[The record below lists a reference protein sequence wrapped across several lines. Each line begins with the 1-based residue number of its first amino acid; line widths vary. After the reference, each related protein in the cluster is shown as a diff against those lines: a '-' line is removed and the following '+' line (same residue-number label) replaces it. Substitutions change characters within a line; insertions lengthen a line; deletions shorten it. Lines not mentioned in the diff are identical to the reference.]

1 MFSYFQKISFKIW
14 LPFAIGLLI
23 ILLIAAWYYPSR
35 QEKLFKENK
44 ENQIKELAK
53 TVSLGVELSLK
64 NNDFTG
70 LKKTVDFA
78 AGTADFEFVAIIIND
93 PTTNKDSVFISYPSL
108 PAETILQR
116 DSISYVYEQYPF
128 SAPDFNGTV
137 LIAASKLKINELVSS
152 LNRPIYF
159 LFPFILSISLIIF
172 FLIARRI
179 SQPIV
184 DLTEIA
190 NELQKGNYDVNL
202 SMIRSNDEIGALN
215 NAFDSLKESLKEQRD
230 DNRRLTLGLED
241 QIKVRTADLQQ
252 AQIKLIEAQKIA
264 SLGSFE
270 FLCSQNE
277 FTFSEGLLQ
286 IFGIHDQPVWGFNDW
301 LQLVVEKERED
312 FAYHFHAA
320 CKKQVRFYKDFR
332 IVKKDTDQ
340 VRWISAV
347 GEINISSDGQTTS
360 LVGTMQDIT
369 ERKLAEEEIDKL
381 SLVAKYT
388 SNLVVITDKN
398 RKIVW
403 VNDSVLKISGY
414 TAEELIGNT
423 PKIFQFEKTNPKTT
437 AMISEKLQ
445 RREVINT
452 EVLNRGKH
460 GNEYWLELNIVPVI
474 DDNDELTGYIAVEN
488 DVSERKEADE
498 KLIKSQEELKKIN
511 ETLEQKVLENTK
523 RNLDLSKSIIDQEK
537 LVTIGE
543 ISAGIAH
550 DLNTPL
556 GAIKVG
562 AENIFSTFDLLMRDV
577 VGKCTEEQRNF
588 ALEYAGTHKPEI
600 YVGGLQMIKE
610 RKEMLRVLYDL
621 YGGPFT
627 NIDLINEMLVKCRI
641 NSAEVDV
648 IRKIVDYEN
657 NVDVLNLIYHVQVIG
672 NLLDT
677 IQTSVEKSAKVVRD
691 IKSFIKT
698 DDALE
703 RMTFNLHENI
713 KTVLNIFNY
722 ELKRNIQLQFDIDKR
737 AYIYGYE
744 IKLFQLW
751 SNLIKNAIDA
761 MDGADEKV
769 LNITSHHADDQLKI
783 TVENSGKPI
792 QPEILDKIFKKFFTT
807 KQQKGGTGLGLSI
820 VKNVADEHGATIHVE
835 SDSTTRF
842 AVIFKTPYFQM
853 RQF

>member
-64 NNDFTG
+64 NNDFAG

-93 PTTNKDSVFISYPSL
+93 PITKKDSVFISYPSL
-108 PAETILQR
+108 PAQKILQR

-128 SAPDFNGTV
+128 SAPDFSGTV
-137 LIAASKLKINELVSS
+137 MIAASKLKINELVSS

-159 LFPFILSISLIIF
+159 LFPFILSISLILF

-184 DLTEIA
+184 DLTSIA
-190 NELQKGNYDVNL
+190 NELQKGNYDVVL
-202 SMIRSNDEIGALN
+202 DTKRSNDEIGELSS
-215 NAFDSLKESLKEQRD
+215 AFDSLKESLKEQRE
-230 DNRRLTLGLED
+230 DNRRLTHGLED

-270 FLCSQNE
+270 FLCNKNE

-286 IFGIHDQPVWGFNDW
+286 IFGIYDQSKWEFKNW
-301 LQLVVEKERED
+301 LQLVFEGERED
-312 FAYHFHAA
+312 FEYHFHAA

-332 IVKKDTDQ
+332 IVKKDTGQ

-347 GEINISSDGQTTS
+347 GEMNVSSGNETTS

-388 SNLVVITDKN
+388 SNLVVITDKYRN
-398 RKIVW
+398 IVW

-414 TAEELIGNT
+414 TAEELIGQT
-423 PKIFQFEKTNPKTT
+423 PKIFQFEKTNPQTT

-445 RREVINT
+445 RREVVNA

-460 GNEYWLELNIVPVI
+460 GNEYWLELNIVPVV
-474 DDNDELTGYIAVEN
+474 DDKGELTGYIAVEN

-498 KLIKSQEELKKIN
+498 KLMQSQQELKKIN

-562 AENIFSTFDLLMRDV
+562 AENIYTAFDDLMRDI
-577 VGKCTEEQRNF
+577 VGKCSEEQRNF
-588 ALEYAGTHKPEI
+588 ALEYTRANKPEI

-627 NIDLINEMLVKCRI
+627 NIDPINEMLVKCRI
-641 NSAEVDV
+641 NSEELDV
-648 IRKIVDYEN
+648 IRKIVDYKN
-657 NVDVLNLIYHVQVIG
+657 NLDVLNLIYNLQIIG

-698 DDALE
+698 DESLE
-703 RMTFNLHENI
+703 RKTFNLHENI

-722 ELKRNIQLQFDIDKR
+722 ELKRNIQLNFNIDKQ

-761 MDGADEKV
+761 MDDADQKV
-769 LNITSHHADDQLKI
+769 LNISSQHADDQLKI
-783 TVENSGKPI
+783 VVENSGKPI
-792 QPEILDKIFKKFFTT
+792 PVEILDKIFKKFFTT

-835 SDSTTRF
+835 SDTTTKF
-842 AVIFKTPYFQM
+842 AIIFKTPYFQI

>member
-64 NNDFTG
+64 NNDFAG

-93 PTTNKDSVFISYPSL
+93 PITNRDSVFISYPSL
-108 PAETILQR
+108 PAQKILQR
-116 DSISYVYEQYPF
+116 DSVSYVYEQYPF

-137 LIAASKLKINELVSS
+137 MIAASKIKINELVSS
-152 LNRPIYF
+152 LNRPIYI
-159 LFPFILSISLIIF
+159 LFPFLLSISLIIF

-184 DLTEIA
+184 DLTAIA
-190 NELQKGNYDVNL
+190 NELQKGNYDIAL
-202 SMIRSNDEIGALN
+202 SAKRSNDEIGELN
-215 NAFDSLKESLKEQRD
+215 NAFESLKESLKEQRE
-230 DNRRLTLGLED
+230 DNRQLTLGLED

-270 FLCSQNE
+270 FLCAQNQ
-277 FTFSEGLLQ
+277 FIFSDGLLQ
-286 IFGIHDQPVWGFNDW
+286 IFGISDQPKWAFSDW
-301 LQLVVEKERED
+301 LQMVLDSERDD
-312 FAYHFHAA
+312 FAYQFHTA
-320 CKKQVRFYKDFR
+320 CKKQIRFYKDFR
-332 IVKKDTDQ
+332 IIKKDTGQ

-347 GEINISSDGQTTS
+347 GEMNISSGNETTS

-388 SNLVVITDKN
+388 SNLVVITDKY

-414 TAEELIGNT
+414 TAEELIGKT
-423 PKIFQFEKTNPKTT
+423 PKIFQFEKTNLQTT
-437 AMISEKLQ
+437 AMISEKLN
-445 RREVINT
+445 RREAVNA

-460 GNEYWLELNIVPVI
+460 GNEYWLELNIVSVV
-474 DDNDELTGYIAVEN
+474 DDKGDLTGYIAVEN
-488 DVSERKEADE
+488 DISERKEADE
-498 KLIKSQEELKKIN
+498 KLMQSQQELKKIN

-562 AENIFSTFDLLMRDV
+562 AENIYTTFDGLMRDI
-577 VGKCTEEQRNF
+577 VGRCSEEQRNF
-588 ALEYAGTHKPEI
+588 TLEYTATHKPEI
-600 YVGGLQMIKE
+600 YVGGLQMIKD

-621 YGGPFT
+621 YGGPFA
-627 NIDLINEMLVKCRI
+627 NIDPINEMLVKCRI
-641 NSAEVDV
+641 NSEDVDV
-648 IRKIVDYEN
+648 IRKIVDFKN
-657 NVDVLNLIYHVQVIG
+657 NLDVLNLIYHIQIIG

-703 RMTFNLHENI
+703 RTNFNLHENI

-722 ELKRNIQLQFDIDKR
+722 ELKRNVQLHFDINKR

-761 MDGADEKV
+761 MEDAEQKI
-769 LNITSHHADDQLKI
+769 LNITSQYADDQLKI
-783 TVENSGKPI
+783 IVENSGKPI
-792 QPEILDKIFKKFFTT
+792 PVEILDKIFKKFFTT

-835 SDSTTRF
+835 SDTTTRF
-842 AVIFKTPYFQM
+842 AVIFKTPYFQL